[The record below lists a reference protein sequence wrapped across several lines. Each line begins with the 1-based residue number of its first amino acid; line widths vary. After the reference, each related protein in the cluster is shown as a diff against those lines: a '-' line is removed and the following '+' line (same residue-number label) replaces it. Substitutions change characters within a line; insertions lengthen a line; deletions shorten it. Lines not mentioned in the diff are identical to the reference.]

1 MADKATT
8 SQGAGAAPTAD
19 SPAAIRNVVLVGPSG
34 GGKTT
39 LVEALL
45 VASGVLTRQGSVVDG
60 TTVCDS
66 DEAEIAQQRS
76 VGLALASL
84 EHDGIKV
91 NLIDTP
97 GYADFVGELRAGL
110 RAADCALFVIAAN
123 EGVDDPTKS
132 LWLECAQVG
141 MPRAVVITKLDHAR
155 ANYES
160 ALAAAQEAFGDKV
173 LPLYLAADTPCTGL
187 IGLLSQTHYE
197 YADGKRSGTHAP
209 DASYS
214 DSIEDMRG
222 TLIEGIIEES
232 EDETLMERYL
242 GGEEIDQAVLID
254 DLEKAVARAS
264 FFPVIPAC
272 SGTGVGTLEL
282 LEIITS
288 GFPSPPEHTLPEVFT
303 PQGKARNGVTCDQ
316 NGPLLAE
323 VVKTTSDPY
332 VGRVSLVRVFSGT
345 IRPDATVHVSGHLSQ
360 FFGSDGF
367 LASHTDTGAMAAHTD
382 HDEDERIGTL
392 SFPLGKQQR
401 PAPTVVAGDICAIG
415 KLSRAETGDTLSD
428 KSDPLV
434 LKPWTMPEPLLPIA
448 VQPRAKTD
456 EDKLSIGL
464 QRLAAED
471 PTLRIEQNPETHQI
485 VLWCMGEAHA
495 GVVLD
500 ALSRRYGVAVDTIE
514 LRVPLRE
521 TFGGGAKGHGRHV
534 KQSGGHGQYAVC
546 DIEVEPLPEG
556 SGFEFVDKVVGGA
569 VPRNFIPSVEKGVRA
584 QMEKGVGAGY
594 PVVDIRVTLFDGKA
608 HSVDSS
614 DFAFQMAGGLA
625 LREAA
630 AATRVN
636 LLEPVDVVSVLV
648 PDDMVGS
655 VMGDLAGRR
664 GRVLGTDKVGEDR
677 TVIKAEIPEVELT
690 RYAIDLRS
698 LSHGSGSFTRSF
710 ARYEPMPESAAA
722 KVKTSA

>member
-1 MADKATT
+1 MWCWWAHRVAARPHSSRPSWSPPGYSPDRAPSSTAPPCATAT
-8 SQGAGAAPTAD
+8 RRRSPSSAP
-19 SPAAIRNVVLVGPSG
+19 S
-34 GGKTT
+34 
-39 LVEALL
+39 
-45 VASGVLTRQGSVVDG
+45 AS
-60 TTVCDS
+60 
-66 DEAEIAQQRS
+66 RS
-76 VGLALASL
+76 RRC
-84 EHDGIKV
+84 EHDGVKV

-160 ALAAAQEAFGDKV
+160 ALAAAQAAFGDKV

-197 YADGKRSGTHAP
+197 YADGKRTDTHAP
-209 DASYS
+209 DASYA
-214 DSIEDMRG
+214 DAIEDLRG

-254 DLEKAVARAS
+254 DLEKAVARGS
-264 FFPVIPAC
+264 FFPVIPVC

-288 GFPSPPEHTLPEVFT
+288 AFPVAAGTPAARGVHATGQDPRRARHATRTGRCWPRWSRRRQIRTSAESAWSGCSPAPS
-303 PQGKARNGVTCDQ
+303 
-316 NGPLLAE
+316 GPTRRFMCQAI
-323 VVKTTSDPY
+323 S
-332 VGRVSLVRVFSGT
+332 RS
-345 IRPDATVHVSGHLSQ
+345 
-360 FFGSDGF
+360 FFGDGRF
-367 LASHTDTGAMAAHTD
+367 SARQAGHAD

-401 PAPTVVAGDICAIG
+401 PAPAVVAGDICAIG
-415 KLSRAETGDTLSD
+415 RLTQRRDRRHAVGQDRTSGAKAVDDARTAAAHRGPAACEDRRGQALGRPAAAGRRGPDAAYRAEPRDPSD
-428 KSDPLV
+428 R
-434 LKPWTMPEPLLPIA
+434 A
-448 VQPRAKTD
+448 VVHGRSARGRGARRA
-456 EDKLSIGL
+456 G
-464 QRLAAED
+464 
-471 PTLRIEQNPETHQI
+471 P
-485 VLWCMGEAHA
+485 
-495 GVVLD
+495 
-500 ALSRRYGVAVDTIE
+500 RYGVAVDTIE

-521 TFGGGAKGHGRHV
+521 TFGGNAKGHGRHV
-534 KQSGGHGQYAVC
+534 KQSGGHGQFAVC

-594 PVVDIRVTLFDGKA
+594 PVVDIRVTLLDGKA

-630 AATRVN
+630 AATRIN

-655 VMGDLAGRR
+655 VMSDLSDPPRPGAWHREGRR
-664 GRVLGTDKVGEDR
+664 GPHAGEGRDTRGRIDPLRNRFAVAVAWRGIIHTVVRALRADARAGSRQGEDVCLR
-677 TVIKAEIPEVELT
+677 LT
-690 RYAIDLRS
+690 
-698 LSHGSGSFTRSF
+698 G
-710 ARYEPMPESAAA
+710 
-722 KVKTSA
+722 

>member
-1 MADKATT
+1 MADKT
-8 SQGAGAAPTAD
+8 STSAGGAAPTAD

-34 GGKTT
+34 AGKTT

-45 VASGVLTRQGSVVDG
+45 AASGVLTRQGSVVDG
-60 TTVCDS
+60 STVCDY
-66 DEAEIAQQRS
+66 DEAEIQQQRS

-110 RAADCALFVIAAN
+110 RAADCALFVIAAC
-123 EGVDDPTKS
+123 EGVDEPTKS
-132 LWLECAQVG
+132 LWQECDQVG

-160 ALAAAQEAFGDKV
+160 ALAAAQSAFGDKV
-173 LPLYLAADTPCTGL
+173 LPLYLPAGKGL
-187 IGLLSQTHYE
+187 IGLLTQTHYE
-197 YADGKRSGTHAP
+197 YTDGKRSTHAP
-209 DASYS
+209 DASFA
-214 DSIEDMRG
+214 DRIEEHRG

-232 EDETLMERYL
+232 EDESLMERYL
-242 GGEEIDQAVLID
+242 GGEEIDQSVLID
-254 DLEKAVARAS
+254 DLEMAVARGS
-264 FFPVIPAC
+264 FFPVIPVC

-282 LEIITS
+282 LEVATS
-288 GFPSPPEHTLPEVFT
+288 GFPSPPEHQLAEVFT
-303 PQGKARNGVTCDQ
+303 PQGVSRGTLTCDP

-345 IRPDATVHVSGHLSQ
+345 IRPDTVVHVSGHFTS
-360 FFGSDGF
+360 FFGESN
-367 LASHTDTGAMAAHTD
+367 SHAD

-401 PAPTVVAGDICAIG
+401 PAPSVVAGDICAIG
-415 KLSRAETGDTLSD
+415 KLTRAETGDTLSD
-428 KSDPLV
+428 KSEPLL

-448 VQPRAKTD
+448 VQARAKTD
-456 EDKLSIGL
+456 EDKLSVGL

-485 VLWCMGEAHA
+485 VLWTMGEAHA
-495 GVVLD
+495 GVILD
-500 ALSRRYGVAVDTIE
+500 GLANRYGVHVNTIE

-521 TFGGGAKGHGRHV
+521 TFGGNAKGHGRHV

-546 DIEVEPLPEG
+546 DIEVAPLPEG
-556 SGFEFVDKVVGGA
+556 SGFEFLDKVVGGA
-569 VPRNFIPSVEKGVRA
+569 VPRQFIPSVEKGVRA
-584 QMEKGVGAGY
+584 QMEKGVHAGY
-594 PVVDIRVTLFDGKA
+594 PVVDIRVTLLDGKA

-630 AATRVN
+630 AATKVN
-636 LLEPVDVVSVLV
+636 LLEPVDLITVLI
-648 PDDMVGS
+648 PDDIVGP
-655 VMGDLAGRR
+655 VMSDLSSRR
-664 GRVLGTDKVGEDR
+664 GRLQGTDKLGEDR
-677 TVIKAEIPEVELT
+677 TVVKAEVPQVELT

-698 LSHGSGSFTRSF
+698 LSHGAGSFTRSF
-710 ARYEPMPESAAA
+710 VRYEPMPEHAAS
-722 KVKTSA
+722 KVKPTD